1 MDVSDIDQ
9 RKHDYDLGF
18 VAGKEH
24 ATPSPE
30 TRENLSLMK
39 HEVAD
44 LRKELTTSLN
54 YIKVAV
60 EDGFKAT
67 NTKLE
72 YTNGKVAELMSY
84 KLRMEGGAAVIKGI
98 WGAIGM
104 YIISA
109 TIGLFYMWVSF
120 QQMSAK
126 LDNIDVVIRETV
138 RSEVY
143 GLVLEEVKK

>member
-1 MDVSDIDQ
+1 MDASNIDQ
-9 RKHDYDLGF
+9 RKSDYDLGF
-18 VAGKEH
+18 IEGQKHSQSA
-24 ATPSPE
+24 PE
-30 TRENLSLMK
+30 TRENISLMK

-44 LRKELTTSLN
+44 LRKELTTSLK

-60 EDGFKAT
+60 EDGFKLT

-126 LDNIDVVIRETV
+126 LDNIDVIIRETV
-138 RSEVY
+138 RSEVH
-143 GLVLEEVKK
+143 GLVLQEVKN